1 METIT
6 ELIRQAQVLGVRIY
20 PQNGQIKVDVQW
32 PINEAPDPIR
42 LILCELKQRKE
53 EALAH
58 FATTETGSTF
68 SMACRE
74 YYEKGVCRRFELD
87 CELYPTTLM
96 GTWLC
101 RKRAK
106 SLHTSGG
113 RLKR

>member
-53 EALAH
+53 EALAY

-74 YYEKGVCRRFELD
+74 YYETGICRIFELD

-96 GTWLC
+96 GTRLC

-106 SLHTSGG
+106 ALHTSGG
-113 RLKR
+113 GLKK